1 MSYCI
6 YAIVDPRSD
15 RIFYVGHT
23 RNLARRRAEHLEGT
37 DTLSGLQVR
46 QIKENGFVPLIVKL
60 EDCKDETSAL
70 MAEVFWIELLKGRGN
85 KLSNAQAF
93 GGYGERGRERA
104 RRTRDLSSMKD
115 AKLKAIANGK
125 PARDT
130 SGWSA
135 RDEARLKGMVKSG
148 MDLAAMAD
156 ALERSMG
163 AIRAKLKL
171 MGLRAAI

>member
-15 RIFYVGHT
+15 LIFYVGHT
-23 RNLARRRAEHLEGT
+23 RDLGRRRAEHLEGT

-46 QIKENGFVPLIVKL
+46 QIKENGFVPLIIKL
-60 EDCKDETSAL
+60 EDCKDQSAAL
-70 MAEVFWIELLKGRGN
+70 MSEVFWIELLKARGI

-93 GGYGERGRERA
+93 AGYGERGRERGRRA
-104 RRTRDLSSMKD
+104 RELRSMKE
-115 AKLKAIANGK
+115 ARLKAIANGK

-130 SGWSA
+130 RAWSA
-135 RDEARLKGMVKSG
+135 RDEARLKGMSRSG
-148 MDLAAMAD
+148 MDVASMAD

-163 AIRAKLKL
+163 TVRKKLKT
-171 MGLRAAI
+171 LRIDVRD

>member
-1 MSYCI
+1 MSHCI

-60 EDCKDETSAL
+60 EDCKDETAAL
-70 MAEVFWIELLKGRGN
+70 MAEVFWIELLKGRGSQ
-85 KLSNAQAF
+85 LSNAQAF
-93 GGYGERGRERA
+93 GSYGARGRERA
-104 RRTRDLSSMKD
+104 RRTRDLSTMKQ
-115 AKLKAIANGK
+115 AKLNAIANGK

-130 SGWSA
+130 AGWST

-163 AIRAKLKL
+163 AIRSK
-171 MGLRAAI
+171 LRAMGIRAKV